1 MIDEGSHL
9 ENFATF
15 LRKSKICK
23 FRSKE
28 KWWSTIAILK
38 TAPESTKITL
48 NGLNRCR
55 LSELSRSFIE
65 RHYFTI
71 FLIVCLLIP
80 SAKVYLASL
89 KYIPFFQYI
98 LVYSYSN
105 KKLKTAIQI
114 ADLTSEVSQNYLE
127 ISYNPWR
134 YNTV

>member
-1 MIDEGSHL
+1 MIDEGSHS

-55 LSELSRSFIE
+55 LSELSRSFLE

>member
-1 MIDEGSHL
+1 MIDEGSHS

-38 TAPESTKITL
+38 TAPELTKITL

-55 LSELSRSFIE
+55 LSELSRSFLE

-98 LVYSYSN
+98 LGYNYSN

>member
-1 MIDEGSHL
+1 MIDEGSHS

-55 LSELSRSFIE
+55 LSELSRSFLE

-98 LVYSYSN
+98 LGYSYSN
-105 KKLKTAIQI
+105 KKLKTAIHI

>member
-1 MIDEGSHL
+1 MIDKGSHS

-55 LSELSRSFIE
+55 LSELSRSFLE

-98 LVYSYSN
+98 LGYSYSN

>member
-1 MIDEGSHL
+1 MIDEGSHS

-55 LSELSRSFIE
+55 LSELSRSFLE

-98 LVYSYSN
+98 LGYSYSN

>member
-1 MIDEGSHL
+1 MIDEGSHS

-38 TAPESTKITL
+38 TAPELTKITL

-55 LSELSRSFIE
+55 LSELSRSFLE

-98 LVYSYSN
+98 LGYSYSN